1 MDSVRNPSQYKAGI
15 ASELADIKARQAL
28 VLDFDDWLLARI
40 DEDQFLDEI
49 RHMRDAD
56 EKNLRLLENL
66 EVQLGERVSPK
77 PATQRHIELAR
88 EILEDGQYSMLE
100 KTAELGLLKTMQ
112 VTCGTLVAR
121 ALESADKDLALAASP
136 IAGLNADNGKHL
148 RWMKDITNEVGL
160 FQIAGEQVDGNLWG
174 KIKNTF
180 ASATTML
187 GINAAQPMEDMPI
200 TSVLALDHRKVDL
213 LFGEVLAS
221 DDFER
226 ARNRFEGIY
235 KDLNVHALAE
245 EEVFYRALQDR
256 SASNDISHAFAEHQ
270 EMKALLQDIRANPGS
285 FEGFK
290 ASVTRL
296 RDIVKHHV
304 NEEED
309 DIFDLAKDVF
319 SENELVLLSR
329 RFMAHKERILE
340 DFASRGSMD
349 AMGQGFAG
357 PLDSDL
363 GTTSTG
369 MTSGA
374 RYSATPGELSH

>member
-15 ASELADIKARQAL
+15 ASEIADIKARQNL
-28 VLDFDDWLLARI
+28 VLDYDDWLLARI
-40 DEDQFLDEI
+40 DEDNFLDEV
-49 RHMRDAD
+49 RQMRDAD
-56 EKNLRLLENL
+56 EKNLRLIENL
-66 EVQLGERVSPK
+66 EVQLGERVAPK
-77 PATQRHIELAR
+77 PATVRHIELAR
-88 EILEDGQYSMLE
+88 EILEDGRYSMLE
-100 KTAELGLLKTMQ
+100 KTAELGLLKAMQ
-112 VTCGTLVAR
+112 ATCGTLTAR
-121 ALESADKDLALAASP
+121 ALESADKDLAFAASP
-136 IAGLNADNGKHL
+136 IAGVNADNGKHL

-187 GINAAQPMEDMPI
+187 GINVAQPMEDMPI

-213 LFGEVLAS
+213 LFGEVLSS
-221 DDFER
+221 DDFDR
-226 ARNRFEGIY
+226 ARNRFEGLY

-256 SASNDISHAFAEHQ
+256 SASSDISHAFAEHQ
-270 EMKALLQDIRANPGS
+270 EMKTLLQDIRANPGS

-296 RDIVKHHV
+296 REIVKHHV

-309 DIFDLAKDVF
+309 DVFDLAKDVF

-329 RFMAHKERILE
+329 RFMTHKERILE

-349 AMGQGFAG
+349 GIGQGFASS
-357 PLDSDL
+357 LDPSL
-363 GTTSTG
+363 STQTKG
-369 MTSGA
+369 MTSVS
-374 RYSATPGELSH
+374 RYSATPGDLSH